1 MVHDHRLSPISR
13 RTMLQATA
21 ATGLSAGAASIIS
34 RVAAAQATPVASPIA
49 SPAAGPVTTSITR
62 DDYLAQ
68 VAAAFPLEEP
78 ANLGGQLI
86 QITAGDLTSLN
97 PLLAIDENSFTLAT
111 MLFNRLTRTSVVDGS
126 TVPNLAEYWE
136 TSADSL
142 TFTFYLPQNAV
153 WHDGTALT
161 ADDVVFT
168 FDALLQEGS
177 IAGASST
184 VSSMVKSFR
193 AIDAYTFELVALQP
207 TPTFLLNVASSVW
220 ILPKHIWE
228 SVPVGEWGTT
238 AAATGTDASK
248 VIGSG
253 PFKFSERVVGDHTS
267 AVRNDAYFVPSEV
280 PYIDTYTQRV
290 APEAASSAQSLVT
303 GESDLGVLQPEQID
317 IIESGNP
324 DVVIHT
330 WDSLSELIVWANQD
344 PAHSTLFTDV
354 KVRQALYYGID
365 RDLIAE
371 QVFQGLAIRADGV
384 QPVLSNASD
393 PDQVN
398 TIYTYDPDK
407 ANALLD
413 EAGWIDSD
421 GDGIRE
427 KDGVKFSFEYLYYLN
442 DQMVPYMQES
452 YQAIGLELVP
462 TKIPFESL
470 VERVMAGDFDMVQLG
485 FGATNPDG
493 DQGGMFRCDAAPP
506 AGLNLARY
514 CNPEYD
520 ALNDAQAVEL
530 DPEVRRQLLIDQ
542 SNIVN
547 DEAALMF
554 IVFLKLIAASGPRV
568 HNFFPNG
575 YLYCWSFNKIW
586 LDAE

>member
-1 MVHDHRLSPISR
+1 MMFNTL
-13 RTMLQATA
+13 LK
-21 ATGLSAGAASIIS
+21 
-34 RVAAAQATPVASPIA
+34 
-49 SPAAGPVTTSITR
+49 TSI
-62 DDYLAQ
+62 
-68 VAAAFPLEEP
+68 
-78 ANLGGQLI
+78 
-86 QITAGDLTSLN
+86 
-97 PLLAIDENSFTLAT
+97 
-111 MLFNRLTRTSVVDGS
+111 VDGS
-126 TVPNLAEYWE
+126 TVPDLVDYWE

-153 WHDGTALT
+153 WHDGTPLT

-177 IAGASST
+177 IAAAAST
-184 VSSMVKSFR
+184 VASMVKSFR
-193 AIDAYTFELVALQP
+193 AIDAHTFELVALQAS
-207 TPTFLLNVASSVW
+207 PTFLLNVANSVW

-228 SVPVGEWGTT
+228 SVPVAEWGTT
-238 AAATGTDASK
+238 DAATGTDPSK

-253 PFKFSERVVGDHTS
+253 PFRFSERVIGDHTS
-267 AVRNDAYFVPSEV
+267 AVRNEAYFDASEV

-290 APEAASSAQSLVT
+290 SPEAASSAQSLVT

-317 IIESGNP
+317 IITSGNA

-344 PAHSTLFTDV
+344 PEQSSLFTDV

-371 QVFQGLAIRADGV
+371 QVFQGLAIRADGT
-384 QPVLSNASD
+384 QPVLSNAYD

-427 KDGVKFSFEYLYYLN
+427 KDGEKFSFEYLYYLN

-452 YQAIGLELVP
+452 YRALGIDLVP
-462 TKIPFESL
+462 SKIPFETL
-470 VERVMAGDFDMVQLG
+470 VERVMSGDFAMVQLG
-485 FGATNPDG
+485 FGSTNPDG

-506 AGLNLARY
+506 AGLNIARY
-514 CNPEYD
+514 CNPDYD
-520 ALNDAQAVEL
+520 ALNDAQAFEL
-530 DPEVRRQLLIDQ
+530 DPDTRRQMLIDQ

-547 DEAALMF
+547 DQAALMF
-554 IVFLKLIAASGPRV
+554 IVFLKLVAGAGPRV
-568 HNFFPNG
+568 HNFVPNG
-575 YLYCWSFNKIW
+575 YLYCWSYNKIW